1 MALLMFPSMASA
13 AGTSTVQPITT
24 FTVTT
29 GPSCAGGAQ
38 SPIVE
43 PVQSLVYG
51 LSYPGPGGL
60 TLPTVSLNPGCDSPP
75 TELSLLISASNT
87 ISTSPS
93 GSATVSSEALG
104 DDLLAEQASAIVNL
118 SAPIPLTSPASSV
131 EVAIPYTT
139 SGVRWSTPA
148 GSDDAG
154 AAVSVVPEA
163 SNIDSINCADGSFGI
178 MSGDFDTSFTSP
190 TPPGSG
196 TLDLKFSCPDGS
208 DLVSGVG
215 FRVQLTTSVYSASGH
230 TESAA
235 ANFAM
240 SGVTATIAS

>member
-1 MALLMFPSMASA
+1 
-13 AGTSTVQPITT
+13 
-24 FTVTT
+24 
-29 GPSCAGGAQ
+29 
-38 SPIVE
+38 
-43 PVQSLVYG
+43 VQSLLYS
-51 LSYPGPGGL
+51 LSYPGPGGI
-60 TLPTVSLNPGCDSPP
+60 TLPTISLNPGCSQAPSA
-75 TELSLLISASNT
+75 LSLLISASNT

-104 DDLLAEQASAIVNL
+104 DALLAEQAEAVVNL
-118 SAPIPLTSPASSV
+118 SAPIPLSSPASSV
-131 EVAIPYTT
+131 EVTIPYTT
-139 SGVRWSTPA
+139 SGVTWSSPA
-148 GSDDAG
+148 GSDQAA
-154 AAVSVVPEA
+154 AAVSVVPVA
-163 SNIDSINCADGSFGI
+163 TYLDSINCADGSFGV

-230 TESAA
+230 TESAS

-240 SGVTATIAS
+240 SGVTATIVS